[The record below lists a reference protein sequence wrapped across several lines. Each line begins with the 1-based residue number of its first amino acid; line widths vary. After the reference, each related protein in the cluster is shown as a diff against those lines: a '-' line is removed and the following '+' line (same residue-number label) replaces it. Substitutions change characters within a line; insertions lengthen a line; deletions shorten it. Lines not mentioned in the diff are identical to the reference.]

1 MSFIS
6 RILSGMERS
15 SAGSEET
22 ARAVLAMCGGDIP
35 RDGSVLFVGDECVTA
50 RVIAQKLPQVCVGM
64 TDEARL
70 ERAVKEFPRAMRV
83 QPFELPHVD
92 GGYDFVWYAANVE
105 FEPARAR
112 LSQLREAVKRGGT
125 AVFRALC
132 WLIDPSPDTA
142 AYCAH
147 RFGKL
152 EHLDEVLREAKE
164 QGFTVCDFY
173 IAPKSDWTNGF
184 YRPLL
189 TRAEQYEGQRE
200 EYAEID
206 AGLREIKR
214 EADMFEL
221 HCEEYSYV
229 YYILKG

>member
-6 RILSGMERS
+6 RLLSAMERS
-15 SAGSEET
+15 SAGSEAT
-22 ARAVLAMCGGDIP
+22 AKTVFSLCGKVDSGCTAIY
-35 RDGSVLFVGDECVTA
+35 VGDECVTP
-50 RVIAQKLPQVCVGM
+50 RVLSQQLSDLRVGI

-70 ERAVKEFPRAMRV
+70 ERAAREFPQAQLV
-83 QPFELPHVD
+83 QPFELPQAQ
-92 GGYDFVWYAANVE
+92 GGYGFAWYSANVE
-105 FEPARAR
+105 FESARAR
-112 LSQLREAVKRGGT
+112 LAQLKSCMKSGGT

-147 RFGKL
+147 RFGAMK
-152 EHLDEVLREAKE
+152 HLDEVLLDAKE
-164 QGFTVCDFY
+164 QGFKVSDFY
-173 IAPKSDWTNGF
+173 IAPKTDWTQGL

-189 TRAEQYEGQRE
+189 ARAQEFEGQRGD
-200 EYAEID
+200 YAEVD

-221 HCEEYSYV
+221 HCEEYSFV
-229 YYILKG
+229 YYIMKG